1 MELTAVVITHLH
13 ERAALVCQRASENS
27 QMHLSTRRLHKP
39 AGHGVFERALAPH
52 YTVVM
57 NATADSA
64 PWDAEPGDEESD
76 LMTPPKSPIP
86 VMEAATSRSTT
97 PRDAWPSRIVVI
109 IGLLTIALIHLLDL
123 PDKIEET
130 PYLGVAFIALIIGS
144 LVLAGVLSVQD
155 NRTALLAAGGLAA
168 AVIVGYAISRTTGMP
183 GAMDDVGNWLEPL
196 GLASLFVEGTVVVF
210 ALPALRE
217 A

>member
-1 MELTAVVITHLH
+1 
-13 ERAALVCQRASENS
+13 
-27 QMHLSTRRLHKP
+27 
-39 AGHGVFERALAPH
+39 
-52 YTVVM
+52 M
-57 NATADSA
+57 NAAADFA

-76 LMTPPKSPIP
+76 PMTPPKSPIP
-86 VMEAATSRSTT
+86 VMEAATSRSTS
-97 PRDAWPSRIVVI
+97 PRDASPSRIVVV

-123 PDKIEET
+123 PGKIEET

-144 LVLAGVLSVQD
+144 LVLAGVLSVED
-155 NRTALLAAGGLAA
+155 NRTAWLAAAGLAA

-210 ALPALRE
+210 ALPALRQ

>member
-1 MELTAVVITHLH
+1 M
-13 ERAALVCQRASENS
+13 
-27 QMHLSTRRLHKP
+27 
-39 AGHGVFERALAPH
+39 
-52 YTVVM
+52 
-57 NATADSA
+57 
-64 PWDAEPGDEESD
+64 
-76 LMTPPKSPIP
+76 
-86 VMEAATSRSTT
+86 
-97 PRDAWPSRIVVI
+97 VI

-210 ALPALRE
+210 ALPALRQ